1 VRGEVPYSELATVLS
16 AGDIDEIQLTD
27 PVDLP
32 TFAELNTML
41 GRGASAAIVLNL
53 PMRNSGGSLTGI
65 EPATFSVPQSE

>member
-41 GRGASAAIVLNL
+41 GRGVSAAIVLNL